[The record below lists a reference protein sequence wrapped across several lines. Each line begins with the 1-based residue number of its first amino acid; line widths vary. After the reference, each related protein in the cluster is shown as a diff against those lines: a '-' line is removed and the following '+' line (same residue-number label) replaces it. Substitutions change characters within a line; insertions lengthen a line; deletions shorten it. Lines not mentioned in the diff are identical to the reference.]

1 MINLKNIQVTRGATQ
16 IFNDYNLTFISPGLN
31 VIEGKNGSGK
41 TTLIKMIAGFL
52 KPNKGEITN
61 KPNFTSHEWTQSHI
75 YISSKNSLSNELSV
89 MENIKTWVGI
99 RGWVTSENEVEDNMK
114 KIGIFAH
121 KDFFISQCSE
131 GIKRKTDLCKLFFS
145 FKNKIKF
152 WLLDEP
158 TNNLDKEGRKK
169 LEELLNKFISK
180 KGTIIMSSH
189 DNKIFKIK
197 HKLIKLI

>member
-1 MINLKNIQVTRGATQ
+1 MINLKNIQVTRGAKQ
-16 IFNDYNLTFISPGLN
+16 IFNDYNLTLISPGLN
-31 VIEGKNGSGK
+31 IIEGKNGSGK
-41 TTLIKMIAGFL
+41 TTLIKVIAGFL
-52 KPNKGEITN
+52 KPNKGQIIS
-61 KPNFTSHEWTQSHI
+61 KPDFTSHEWTQSHI
-75 YISSKNSLSNELSV
+75 YISSNNSLSNELSV
-89 MENIKTWVGI
+89 LENIKAWLGI
-99 RGWVTSENEVEDNMK
+99 RGWVISEDEFEDNMR
-114 KIGIFAH
+114 KIGIFDY

-145 FKNKIKF
+145 FKNKVKF

-158 TNNLDKEGRKK
+158 TNNLDEDGRKI

>member
-1 MINLKNIQVTRGATQ
+1 MINLKNIQVTRGTKQ
-16 IFNDYNLTFISPGLN
+16 IFNDYNLTIISPGLN
-31 VIEGKNGSGK
+31 IIEGKNGSGK
-41 TTLIKMIAGFL
+41 TTLIKVIAGFL
-52 KPNKGEITN
+52 KPNKGEITS
-61 KPNFTSHEWTQSHI
+61 KPDFTSHEWTQSHI
-75 YISSKNSLSNELSV
+75 YISSNNSLSNELSV
-89 MENIKTWVGI
+89 LENIKAWLGI
-99 RGWVTSENEVEDNMK
+99 RGWVISEDEFEDNMK
-114 KIGIFAH
+114 KIGIFDY

-145 FKNKIKF
+145 FKNKVKF

-158 TNNLDKEGRKK
+158 TNNLDEDGRKI

>member
-1 MINLKNIQVTRGATQ
+1 MINLKNIQVTRGTKQ
-16 IFNDYNLTFISPGLN
+16 IFNDYNLTLISPGLN
-31 VIEGKNGSGK
+31 IIEGKNGSGK
-41 TTLIKMIAGFL
+41 TTLIRVIAGFL
-52 KPNKGEITN
+52 KPNKGEITS
-61 KPNFTSHEWTQSHI
+61 KPDFNSHEWTQSHI
-75 YISSKNSLSNELSV
+75 YISSNNSLSNELSV
-89 MENIKTWVGI
+89 LENIKAWLGI
-99 RGWVTSENEVEDNMK
+99 RGWVISEDEFEDNMK
-114 KIGIFAH
+114 KIGIFDY

-145 FKNKIKF
+145 FKNKVKF

-158 TNNLDKEGRKK
+158 TNNLDEDGRKI

-197 HKLIKLI
+197 HKLIKLV

>member
-1 MINLKNIQVTRGATQ
+1 MINLKNIQLKRGTKQ
-16 IFNDYNLTFISPGLN
+16 IFDDYNLTLNSPGLN
-31 VIEGKNGSGK
+31 IIEGKNGSGK

-52 KPNKGEITN
+52 KPNKGELTI
-61 KPNFTSHEWTQSHI
+61 KPDFSSHEWVQSHV
-75 YISSKNSLSNELSV
+75 YISSNNSLSNELSV
-89 MENIKTWVGI
+89 IENIKAWLGI
-99 RGWVTSENEVEDNMK
+99 RGWVISENEIEENMK

-131 GIKRKTDLCKLFFS
+131 GIKRKTDLCKLVFS

-158 TNNLDKEGRKK
+158 TNNLDEEGKK
-169 LEELLNKFISK
+169 ILEELLNKFISK

-189 DNKIFKIK
+189 DNKKFKIK

>member
-1 MINLKNIQVTRGATQ
+1 MINLKNIQVTRGAKQ
-16 IFNDYNLTFISPGLN
+16 IFNDYNLTLISPGLN
-31 VIEGKNGSGK
+31 IIEGKNGSGK
-41 TTLIKMIAGFL
+41 TTLIKVIAGFL
-52 KPNKGEITN
+52 KPNKGEIPS
-61 KPNFTSHEWTQSHI
+61 KPDFTSHEWTQSNI
-75 YISSKNSLSNELSV
+75 YISSNNSLSNELSV
-89 MENIKTWVGI
+89 LENIKAWLGI
-99 RGWVTSENEVEDNMK
+99 RGWVISEDEFEDNMK

-145 FKNKIKF
+145 FKNKVKF

-158 TNNLDKEGRKK
+158 TNNLDEDGRKI